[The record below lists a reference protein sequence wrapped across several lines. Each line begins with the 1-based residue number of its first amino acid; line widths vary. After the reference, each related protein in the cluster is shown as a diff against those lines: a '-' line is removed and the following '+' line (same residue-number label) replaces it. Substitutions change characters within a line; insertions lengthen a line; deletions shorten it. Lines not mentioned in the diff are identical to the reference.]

1 MFYFIIFFFL
11 FAFSFAFIDKKINS
25 IWGVAIALLLIFIA
39 GGRYMCGADYG
50 SYENMFNEISW
61 QNFYFV
67 EPLFGILIALVK
79 YIGGFN
85 LFLLFIAALS
95 VSLKFWVINKYSP
108 YPLFSYAILFVGL
121 YVSLDMGQ
129 IRQGLGLSI
138 CWFSIQYLEKRPF
151 VFFFLIL
158 LGIGVHF
165 SAFVFAG
172 IYFLRNINFSVK
184 KAFLGIFFC
193 FCIGKIMSL
202 LVHIV
207 MIDNPLLQF
216 KIDTYVDNE
225 DYGKA
230 IGFNVGM
237 LIKLV
242 LLYILLIYKKRIIAE
257 QQTANI
263 LINAYILGNFVYFFL
278 LFNEIIAGRFS
289 LYFIYFDIIL
299 VPIISKYIISQN
311 SRTLFI
317 SLYFLFLFYQLYVR
331 LYLTNGT
338 DLIPYHN
345 FLIG

>member
-1 MFYFIIFFFL
+1 
-11 FAFSFAFIDKKINS
+11 
-25 IWGVAIALLLIFIA
+25 
-39 GGRYMCGADYG
+39 
-50 SYENMFNEISW
+50 
-61 QNFYFV
+61 
-67 EPLFGILIALVK
+67 
-79 YIGGFN
+79 
-85 LFLLFIAALS
+85 
-95 VSLKFWVINKYSP
+95 
-108 YPLFSYAILFVGL
+108 
-121 YVSLDMGQ
+121 
-129 IRQGLGLSI
+129 
-138 CWFSIQYLEKRPF
+138 
-151 VFFFLIL
+151 
-158 LGIGVHF
+158 
-165 SAFVFAG
+165 
-172 IYFLRNINFSVK
+172 
-184 KAFLGIFFC
+184 
-193 FCIGKIMSL
+193 
-202 LVHIV
+202 

-331 LYLTNGT
+331 LYLTKGT